1 MKKKYIVGIREVHV
15 SSREVEAE
23 NPEEAINIAKKDLGT
38 EVMVE
43 YSHTMEENTW
53 TVEEVK
59 EQIDE
64 ITA

>member
-15 SSREVEAE
+15 SHREVEADS
-23 NPEEAINIAKKDLGT
+23 PEEAINIAKRDLDT
-38 EVMVE
+38 EVMLE

-59 EQIDE
+59 C
-64 ITA
+64 T